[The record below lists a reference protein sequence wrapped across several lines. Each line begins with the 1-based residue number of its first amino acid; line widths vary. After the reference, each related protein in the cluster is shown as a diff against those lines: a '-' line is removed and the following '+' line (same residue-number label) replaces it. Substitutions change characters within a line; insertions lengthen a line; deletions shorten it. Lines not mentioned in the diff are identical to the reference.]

1 MNASIISAMAAL
13 LGAASG
19 GLSNHRITAF
29 RTVRSTLE
37 PLATDKRL
45 AFKVEM
51 VPERGAIVA
60 KRKQDQKYKGE
71 ENRREESQLAVRYA
85 R

>member
-1 MNASIISAMAAL
+1 MKYL
-13 LGAASG
+13 
-19 GLSNHRITAF
+19 
-29 RTVRSTLE
+29 RTNLPSRPLRGPPQLTHVTLE
-37 PLATDKRL
+37 PMATDKRL

-71 ENRREESQLAVRYA
+71 ENRREESQLLAVRYA